1 MENRLSAKD
10 MLERTIKNIEQK
22 YSEEI
27 DQCYNEIK
35 TAADDCKFS
44 TKIDLIAPACA
55 GTMKKYFM
63 YKGYNAKLTVYKG
76 YNAKLTGGI
85 LELAWNVNFD
95 GTDMNNILKD
105 RTLLRAFI

>member
-1 MENRLSAKD
+1 MIQVKLDAKTI
-10 MLERTIKNIEQK
+10 LERTIKNIEQK

-63 YKGYNAKLTVYKG
+63 YKGYNAKLTG
-76 YNAKLTGGI
+76 NT

>member
-1 MENRLSAKD
+1 MIQVKLDAKTI
-10 MLERTIKNIEQK
+10 LERTIKNIEQK

-63 YKGYNAKLTVYKG
+63 YKGYNAKLT
-76 YNAKLTGGI
+76 GGI